1 MGGAVDDI
9 ENGVEALALIS
20 TSKHLFLYPHIPYPS
35 VGQSVP
41 AERRGGALPSKSL
54 VGRGQVC
61 SVQSLKFRCACECRT
76 AVPLP
81 GHSIIVV
88 VCSSLP

>member
-41 AERRGGALPSKSL
+41 AERRGGALPGKSL
-54 VGRGQVC
+54 V
-61 SVQSLKFRCACECRT
+61 SM
-76 AVPLP
+76 
-81 GHSIIVV
+81 HSTEFEIQM
-88 VCSSLP
+88 CL